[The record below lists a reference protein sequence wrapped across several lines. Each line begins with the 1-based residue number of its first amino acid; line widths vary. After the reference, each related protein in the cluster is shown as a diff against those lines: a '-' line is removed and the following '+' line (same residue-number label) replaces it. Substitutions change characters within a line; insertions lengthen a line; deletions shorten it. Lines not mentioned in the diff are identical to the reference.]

1 MEEIDFSDIKKQ
13 LKMKIAVI
21 PNNPNKNEE
30 IKKLERNGIYE
41 KWGGGLSCIQE
52 VGQLVIFYISGNIK
66 QYRYLAQVTKI
77 EKDGFDVKLLST
89 FNDEISSKFTREK
102 LNELGLP
109 KEGPIR
115 YCLDKYPK
123 IYDYVLKVLTEH
135 NLISEQEIKIISSE
149 TISVKDKQLTQS
161 LNQILYGPPGTG
173 KTYNTINKA
182 IEIIENKILTNDELQ
197 DRETLKRKFKEYRNK
212 SQIEFIT
219 FHQSYGYEEFVE
231 GIKADTNN
239 KDEIVYVKE
248 DGIFK
253 KLCEQAKGIK
263 VDTQSLYNFDD
274 NVNIWKISLGDSQN
288 TEEDYLFDY
297 CREKKKILL
306 GFGNGL
312 NFDDCKNRG
321 EIANKLGDMDKFSYP
336 PTAINILK
344 NKIKKDDIVLVSYG
358 NRKLRA
364 IARIIGDYEYLEDDE
379 LKSYVQARPV
389 EWLIIPEE
397 PFPYEKILKKQ
408 FSQMSIYNIKNNV
421 KIESL
426 RELLTKTGIQKN
438 DKRYILIIDEINR
451 GNISKIFGELITLVE
466 ESKRIGAQEELKIT
480 LPYTGDEFGV
490 PDNLYILGTM
500 NTADR
505 SIALMDTA
513 LRRRFEFIEMMP
525 ELDEV
530 KNVFVEGI
538 DIYKLLETINKR
550 IEYLYDRDHTI
561 GHAYFMKLKDS
572 DSLDTLA
579 TIFQNKLLPLLQ
591 EYFYDDWEKIRLVL
605 GDNQKENENIQFV
618 KHKQGYNLK
627 VLFGEKGLD
636 SLDVDE
642 ESNVYEVNK
651 LAFYNTESYIKI
663 YEK

>member
-605 GDNQKENENIQFV
+605 GDNQ
-618 KHKQGYNLK
+618 
-627 VLFGEKGLD
+627 
-636 SLDVDE
+636 
-642 ESNVYEVNK
+642 
-651 LAFYNTESYIKI
+651 
-663 YEK
+663 